1 MRLGYDQRA
10 FPTWWALAWALVLF
24 CYVFM
29 PGPRPNATAPV
40 NINYVHG
47 MSDDAAQTW
56 MPPLAWLATLM
67 VGLPALLYFPTHLA
81 LKKWFSRAEA

>member
-1 MRLGYDQRA
+1 MR
-10 FPTWWALAWALVLF
+10 
-24 CYVFM
+24 
-29 PGPRPNATAPV
+29 RPWPQGTAGNATTPV

-67 VGLPALLYFPTHLA
+67 AGLPALLYFPTHLA
-81 LKKWFSRAEA
+81 LKKWFPRAEA